1 MLFHNSTG
9 ETIRSRWWPAAVAGD
24 WRGSRVVL
32 RPLRARADRREFLA
46 LRAENA
52 AWTRPWDSTAPG
64 AGAVSMKFAQ
74 LVRYQDREA
83 HEGRLLPFAVEVD
96 GALAGQ
102 MHLFGISRGAL
113 LSAAAGYWIGE
124 RYAGRSITP
133 YALALLVDHAVGAA
147 ALHRVEVNIRPDNHA
162 SLRVVEKLGLREE
175 GLRKRYLHINGS
187 WHDHLTFAVTTED
200 MAGESMVDRL
210 RRRLGETA

>member
-1 MLFHNSTG
+1 MG
-9 ETIRSRWWPAAVAGD
+9 ETIRSRWWPTAIAGE
-24 WRGSRVVL
+24 WRGSRIVL
-32 RPLRARADRREFLA
+32 RPLRVHADKREFLA
-46 LRAENA
+46 LRTVNS

-64 AGAVSMKFAQ
+64 AGAVSMNFPQ
-74 LVRYQDREA
+74 LVRFQDREA

-133 YALALLVDHAVGAA
+133 YALAMLIDHAFTDAE
-147 ALHRVEVNIRPDNHA
+147 LHRVEVNIRPDNDA

-175 GLRKRYLHINGS
+175 GMRRRYLHINGS
-187 WHDHLTFAVTTED
+187 WHDHLTFAVTSEELPTET
-200 MAGESMVDRL
+200 MVARL
-210 RRRLGETA
+210 RRRL

>member
-1 MLFHNSTG
+1 MQFHSST
-9 ETIRSRWWPAAVAGD
+9 EAIIRSRWWPTAVAGE
-24 WRGSRVVL
+24 WRGSRILL
-32 RPLRARADRREFLA
+32 RPLRVHADKREFLA
-46 LRAENA
+46 LRSANA
-52 AWTRPWDSTAPG
+52 DWTRPWDSTAPG
-64 AGAVSMKFAQ
+64 AGAVSMNYGQ
-74 LVRYQDREA
+74 LIRFQDREA

-133 YALALLVDHAVGAA
+133 FALAMLIDHAFGEAG
-147 ALHRVEVNIRPDNHA
+147 LHRVEVNIRPDNEP

-175 GLRKRYLHINGS
+175 GMRKRYLHINGS
-187 WHDHLTFAVTTED
+187 WHDHLTFAVTSEELPT
-200 MAGESMVDRL
+200 ESMVARL
-210 RRRLGETA
+210 RRRV